1 MNIRKDHI
9 LLAESESKVIACQD
23 SLNVCICAHNPRPHI
38 FHRVLMSLAR
48 QSAEKESFSV
58 VIIDNAS
65 TAQLTSVDCAV
76 LTEAG
81 IASMIVR
88 EPKLGNVFSRA
99 RAYQETNSQWI
110 LFVDDDN
117 ELDPD
122 YIKIGLEIIRNRPE
136 LGCFG
141 GKLELPA
148 EINVPRWVMPLLPF
162 LAIRDFGDNEITNIA
177 DYWGQW
183 EPATAGGFI
192 RREIL
197 GAYAQRILD
206 DPTTHVLG
214 RKGRKSLNSCEDSL
228 MMAGAFH
235 LGFACSYQP
244 SLKLCHHV
252 RAERFRLSYL
262 LPLMYGY
269 GRSEVMLEFLCG
281 RTAHWSVQ
289 SNMSALPEI
298 LASFGREL
306 SGSFWQ
312 YALCM
317 MVRRIGLHRQRT
329 RLMKD
334 IQK

>member
-1 MNIRKDHI
+1 
-9 LLAESESKVIACQD
+9 
-23 SLNVCICAHNPRPHI
+23 
-38 FHRVLMSLAR
+38 MSLAQ
-48 QSAEKESFSV
+48 QSAGKKNFSV

-65 TAQLTSVDCAV
+65 TPQLVSADCAV

-81 IASMIVR
+81 IASTIVR

-99 RAYQETNSQWI
+99 RAYQETNCQWI

-117 ELDPD
+117 ELDPA
-122 YIKIGLEIIRNRPE
+122 YVKIGLEIIRNRPE
-136 LGCFG
+136 IGCFG

-148 EINVPRWVMPLLPF
+148 GINVPGWVIPLLPF
-162 LAIRDFGDNEITNIA
+162 LAIRDFGDKEITNIA

-197 GAYAQRILD
+197 GAYARRILD

-214 RKGRKSLNSCEDSL
+214 RKGRKTLNSCEDSL

-235 LGFACSYQP
+235 LGLACSYQP
-244 SLKLCHHV
+244 SLKLYHHV
-252 RAERFRLSYL
+252 RAERFRLTHL

-281 RTAHWSVQ
+281 RTAQWRVQ
-289 SNMSALPEI
+289 SNMSALREI
-298 LASFGREL
+298 MASFRGEL
-306 SGSFWQ
+306 SGFFWQ
-312 YALCM
+312 YAICM

-329 RLMKD
+329 RLIKNT
-334 IQK
+334 QR